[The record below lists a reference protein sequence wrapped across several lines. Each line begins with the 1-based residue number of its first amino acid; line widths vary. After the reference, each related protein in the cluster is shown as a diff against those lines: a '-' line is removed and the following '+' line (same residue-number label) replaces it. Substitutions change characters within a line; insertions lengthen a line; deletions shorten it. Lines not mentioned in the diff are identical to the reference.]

1 MDTTNK
7 PFEIRFYKEEMF
19 DESRLYMEASAG
31 CLLGDM
37 ASTVTLVN
45 NPAEHTCMGSGT
57 PSNTRD
63 VGIGS
68 AFHKVIKQAFAD
80 SPDDEY
86 LTFHI
91 NTKIK
96 TAEKPVNELEAK
108 HTVRVK
114 NPLLGVKR
122 EDWPEWDE
130 PQFEMPEIL
139 PDGMQGAPK
148 QDDFTISVS
157 PQYTGGDIYDFL
169 DRTDHFVLTVLSALF
184 IKKFDVT
191 AQLMHEWRKENVSV
205 EVNPRAK
212 GHEITIELSK
222 NLLDQVKGL
231 GSYSHGEYEKFDY
244 FFELEI
250 TGADDKKHKRKVS
263 VALPNPY
270 YAAIADEKDTAG
282 MALAEVF
289 QKKYGEDIAEL
300 DIETQPG
307 WWAWKKDGI
316 SFQYGWKDEEIVL
329 YRYLGAED
337 YNADGDEVW
346 EAMQQLTKFADG
358 AGEIVYVDNYFV
370 LKYEF
375 SPEGLDA
382 GDLETKLEEFE
393 DIAESGEM
401 AKFLEQYGGES

>member
-31 CLLGDM
+31 CLLGEM

-68 AFHKVIKQAFAD
+68 AFHKVMKQAFAD

-148 QDDFTISVS
+148 QDDFTITIS
-157 PQYTGGDIYDFL
+157 PQYTGGDMYDFL
-169 DRTDHFVLTVLSALF
+169 DGTGHFVLTVLSALS

-191 AQLMHEWRKENVSV
+191 AHLMHEWRKENVSV

-212 GHEITIELSK
+212 GHEITVDLSK
-222 NLLDQVKGL
+222 NLLDQVKEL
-231 GSYSHGEYEKFDY
+231 GSYSHGENEKFDY

-250 TGADDKKHKRKVS
+250 TDAEDKKHKRKVS
-263 VALPNPY
+263 VQLPNPY
-270 YAAIADEKDTAG
+270 YEGIQAEKQIARET
-282 MALAEVF
+282 LAEVF
-289 QKKYGEDIAEL
+289 LKKYGEN
-300 DIETQPG
+300 IEDLNIESQPG
-307 WWAWKKDGI
+307 WWAWKKDGGD
-316 SFQYGWKDEEIVL
+316 FQYGLKDDNIVL
-329 YRYLGAED
+329 YRYFGALDYDADED
-337 YNADGDEVW
+337 EMWD
-346 EAMQQLTKFADG
+346 AMQELSEFAGDT
-358 AGEIVYVDNYFV
+358 GEFIYVDNYFV
-370 LKYEF
+370 LSHEF
-375 SPEGLDA
+375 STEWIDA
-382 GDLETKLEEFE
+382 DELEKKLEEFE
-393 DIAESGEM
+393 DFANSGEL
-401 AKFLEQYGGES
+401 AKFLEQYEGES